1 MGSFSAFEETGSI
14 ATGLGAYINTTAAI
28 LGSGGLELV
37 AQTFFHFMLLAPF
50 ENDGSTTI
58 DLARIH

>member
-37 AQTFFHFMLLAPF
+37 AQTFFISCYWHPSRMMVVQP
-50 ENDGSTTI
+50 
-58 DLARIH
+58 